1 MIMEERCPM
10 DCYGQGM
17 CMHNNTC
24 QCLHGFTGDDCNKGL
39 PKEQDPFVT
48 SFDWRNRG
56 KPQPRPNP
64 NPNPS
69 PKPKP
74 GQSAS
79 ESQSEGDSDPKPEKS
94 ESESEGDADDDED
107 PEESGAEGEEEEPEE
122 APLSE
127 EAKNLMAS
135 IEKLQKS
142 HDYWKIRV
150 IRLMF
155 NIEKYNK

>member
-24 QCLHGFTGDDCNKGL
+24 QCLHGFTGDDRNKGL

-56 KPQPRPNP
+56 N
-64 NPNPS
+64 
-69 PKPKP
+69 
-74 GQSAS
+74 
-79 ESQSEGDSDPKPEKS
+79 PKPEKS

>member
-17 CMHNNTC
+17 CMHDNTC

-64 NPNPS
+64 NPNPNPS

-74 GQSAS
+74 GQSA
-79 ESQSEGDSDPKPEKS
+79 
-94 ESESEGDADDDED
+94 SESEGDADDDED

-142 HDYWKIRV
+142 HDY
-150 IRLMF
+150 
-155 NIEKYNK
+155 